1 VPRTPGQGERLVL
14 GSRYLG
20 AVVPDTEPVRAI
32 VGEAHYDMGSASIE
46 QGAYAEAAKHFRAA
60 LQSLPDSAAAHN
72 NLGVAFASM
81 GRIDEATD
89 HFRRA
94 VALDPGFDEARNN
107 LARTGSRLRR

>member
-1 VPRTPGQGERLVL
+1 VRWFPTRNR
-14 GSRYLG
+14 G
-20 AVVPDTEPVRAI
+20 ARSS
-32 VGEAHYDMGSASIE
+32 GWAHYDMGSASLE
-46 QGAYAEAAKHFRAA
+46 QGAYAEAAEHFRAA

-94 VALDPGFDEARNN
+94 VALEPGFDEARNN